1 VKISNRYFPLLLTC
15 TLTAPNASAWQLQEL
30 DSDSPIQI
38 WTQKVPNSSFKA
50 FKGQVTIQASL
61 QKTLAIIRDT
71 KNIPKWYHNTS
82 EARKLKTINENQ
94 SINYSVST
102 TPWPVTD
109 RDAVTL
115 VTQKIL
121 EGGVYFIELTARPN
135 MYPKQDHRIRIPKLE
150 GYWKLVPLDKI
161 KTEVTFQVA
170 AEPGG
175 EIPSWLANAMVID
188 MPFHTLNNLK
198 ERVETAP

>member
-1 VKISNRYFPLLLTC
+1 
-15 TLTAPNASAWQLQEL
+15 
-30 DSDSPIQI
+30 
-38 WTQKVPNSSFKA
+38 
-50 FKGQVTIQASL
+50 
-61 QKTLAIIRDT
+61 
-71 KNIPKWYHNTS
+71 
-82 EARKLKTINENQ
+82 
-94 SINYSVST
+94 
-102 TPWPVTD
+102 
-109 RDAVTL
+109 

-121 EGGVYFIELTARPN
+121 ESGVYFIELTARPN
-135 MYPKQDHRIRIPKLE
+135 MYPKQDNKIRIPKLE
-150 GYWKLVPLDKI
+150 GYWKLVPLDKM